1 MQDTDFS
8 VTEDDYPSD
17 PMMKI
22 IADAL
27 FQYSERTEAED
38 DLNGAVLSYMYGCTV
53 CSLNLSFEELIMNEK
68 HEYLAF
74 LASYV
79 LETYQPKG
87 DVNVDFV
94 KTKLAKY
101 FS

>member
-1 MQDTDFS
+1 MKESDLN

-27 FQYSERTEAED
+27 FQYSERTKAD
-38 DLNGAVLSYMYGCTV
+38 NDLNGAILSYMYGCTV
-53 CSLNLSFEELIMNEK
+53 CSLNMSFEELITNEE
-68 HEYLAF
+68 HEYIVF

-79 LETYQPKG
+79 LETYQPKDG
-87 DVNVDFV
+87 VNIDKV